1 VTARALPT
9 SLVLVRHGESV
20 GNVAATRAEREAAL
34 VVDVA
39 TRDADTPLS
48 PRGEDQA
55 RALGAWL
62 AQLPPSDRPEV
73 VWCSPYVRA
82 RQTGGIALEAAG
94 LDLPVHLD
102 ERLRD
107 RELGI
112 LDRLTWRGVQER
124 YPQEAER
131 RRHLG
136 KMYHRP
142 PGGESWADV
151 ALRLRAALDDV
162 QRREAGRRVLVVSH
176 DAVVMLLRYVLEE
189 LTEDELM
196 TIVRE
201 RSVRN
206 ASVTRL
212 DRVDD
217 AWLPAVFDDVS
228 HLAELDAPITE
239 HEGTGDTGG

>member
-1 VTARALPT
+1 MTPT
-9 SLVLVRHGESV
+9 TLLLVRHGESL
-20 GNVAATRAEREAAL
+20 GNLAAARAEAERSE
-34 VVDVA
+34 VVEVA

-48 PRGEDQA
+48 DRGRDQA
-55 RALGAWL
+55 RALGTFL
-62 AQLPPSDRPEV
+62 ASLDPDERPDV

-82 RQTGGIALEAAG
+82 RETARIALEEAG
-94 LDLPVHLD
+94 LDLPVRVD

-112 LDRLTWRGVQER
+112 LDRLTWRGVQAR
-124 YPQEAER
+124 YPLEAER

-151 ALRLRAALDDV
+151 ALRARAALRDLSPRD
-162 QRREAGRRVLVVSH
+162 AGRRVLVVVH

-189 LTEDELM
+189 LTEAELM
-196 TIVRE
+196 EIVRE
-201 RSVRN
+201 RSIRN
-206 ASVTRL
+206 ASLTRL
-212 DRVDD
+212 DRGDD
-217 AWLPAVFDDVS
+217 RWELTVFDDVA
-228 HLAELDAPITE
+228 HLAALDAEVTE

>member
-1 VTARALPT
+1 MTPT
-9 SLVLVRHGESV
+9 TLLLVRHGESL
-20 GNVAATRAEREAAL
+20 GNLAAARAEAERSE
-34 VVDVA
+34 VVEVA

-48 PRGEDQA
+48 DRGRDQA
-55 RALGAWL
+55 RALGTFL
-62 AQLPPSDRPEV
+62 ASLDPDERPDV

-82 RQTGGIALEAAG
+82 RETARIALEEAG
-94 LDLPVHLD
+94 LELPVRLD

-112 LDRLTWRGVQER
+112 LDRLTWRGVQAR
-124 YPQEAER
+124 HPSEAER

-151 ALRLRAALDDV
+151 ALRARAALGDLLPRD
-162 QRREAGRRVLVVSH
+162 AGRRVLVVVH

-189 LTEDELM
+189 LTEAELM
-196 TIVRE
+196 EIVRE
-201 RSVRN
+201 RSIRN
-206 ASVTRL
+206 ASLTRL
-212 DRVDD
+212 DRGDD
-217 AWLPAVFDDVS
+217 RWELTVFDDVA
-228 HLAELDAPITE
+228 HLAALDAEVTE

>member
-1 VTARALPT
+1 MTPT
-9 SLVLVRHGESV
+9 TLLLVRHGESL
-20 GNVAATRAEREAAL
+20 GNLAASRAEAERSE
-34 VVDVA
+34 VVEVA

-48 PRGEDQA
+48 DRGREQA
-55 RALGAWL
+55 RALGALL
-62 AQLPPSDRPEV
+62 AALDPDERPEV

-82 RQTGGIALEAAG
+82 RQTARLALEEAG
-94 LDLPVHLD
+94 LDLPVRLD

-112 LDRLTWRGVQER
+112 LDRLTWRGVQAR
-124 YPQEAER
+124 YPLEAER

-151 ALRLRAALDDV
+151 ALRARAALGDLLPRD
-162 QRREAGRRVLVVSH
+162 AGRRVLVVVH

-196 TIVRE
+196 AIVRE
-201 RSVRN
+201 RSIRN
-206 ASVTRL
+206 ASLTRL
-212 DRVDD
+212 DRGDD
-217 AWLPAVFDDVS
+217 RWDLTVFDDVA
-228 HLAELDAPITE
+228 HLAALDAEVTE